1 MITLELTDQ
10 QMKKLQALSDFI
22 PLLYDLFKPFRK
34 ENQGPVTERIKT
46 YEDACRELGRKPYD
60 EARLTGMGLDSK
72 DIAYLKL
79 TVIVEA
85 LNEGW
90 IPDVCDINVYRWF
103 PYFRPNDSPSS
114 FAFRGSVCDDE
125 DAFAGCGSRLALKN
139 EELANYCGRQFI
151 DLWKEFLL

>member
-1 MITLELTDQ
+1 MVSL
-10 QMKKLQALSDFI
+10 KKIAEQI
-22 PLLYDLFKPFRK
+22 PLLKSIIDK
-34 ENQGPVTERIKT
+34 NDVTNRVKT

-90 IPDVCDINVYRWF
+90 IPDVCDIKVYRWH
-103 PYFRPNDSPSS
+103 PYFRPNGSPSS
-114 FAFRGSVCDDE
+114 FAFGASRCGVE
-125 DAFAGCGSRLALKN
+125 YAFAGSGSRLALKN

>member
-10 QMKKLQALSDFI
+10 QMKKLQALADFI

-60 EARLTGMGLDSK
+60 EVRLTEMGLDSK

-90 IPDVCDINVYRWF
+90 IPDVFDIKVYRWY
-103 PYFRPNDSPSS
+103 PYFRPNGSPSS
-114 FAFRGSVCDDE
+114 FAFGDSVYDYGAANAGS
-125 DAFAGCGSRLALKN
+125 GSRLALKD

>member
-1 MITLELTDQ
+1 MVSL
-10 QMKKLQALSDFI
+10 KKIAEQI
-22 PLLYDLFKPFRK
+22 PLLKSIIDK
-34 ENQGPVTERIKT
+34 NDVTNRVKT

-90 IPDVCDINVYRWF
+90 IPDVCDIKVYRWH
-103 PYFRPNDSPSS
+103 PYFRPNGSPSS
-114 FAFRGSVCDDE
+114 FAFGGSYFARGAA
-125 DAFAGCGSRLALKN
+125 DAGSGSRLALKN